1 MASTAFELRMA
12 DIAADDERQRRA
24 RRKAQAQAQ
33 DILNL
38 RAEIDAQTQRIGE
51 LEAVAYAQ
59 ALKIEELEAD
69 MRRLCQAISLREG
82 HVAGGRE
89 LGGGTT

>member
-24 RRKAQAQAQ
+24 RRKAQAQAR

-38 RAEIDAQTQRIGE
+38 RAENDAQTQRIRE

-59 ALKIEELEAD
+59 AVAIQEMQAE
-69 MRRLCQAISLREG
+69 MRRLWQAISLREAKLQ
-82 HVAGGRE
+82 VA
-89 LGGGTT
+89 TS